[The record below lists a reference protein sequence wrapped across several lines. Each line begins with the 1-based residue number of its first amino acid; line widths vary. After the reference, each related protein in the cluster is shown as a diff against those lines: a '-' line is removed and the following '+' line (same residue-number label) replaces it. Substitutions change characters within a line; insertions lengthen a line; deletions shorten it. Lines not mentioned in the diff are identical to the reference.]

1 MASSPR
7 FPYSH
12 WARPGSDSEGAQAGP
27 QPRQNRMSR
36 AGTIDTTFRNLQRP
50 PPVLSSPS
58 TIRRIAVLGATGSIG
73 TSALDVIGRHPEQLR
88 ASVLAAGRNVEALL
102 DLCRKHRPD
111 HAVIADAS
119 AYAHLRNGLQE
130 AALPT
135 VAHAGDEALQDL
147 VASDACDTVVA
158 AIVGAAGL
166 PSTLA
171 AARAGKRLLLANK
184 ESLVLAGELLTT
196 AARRAGADVI
206 PIDSEHN
213 AIFQCL
219 PNAEARQGLRRI
231 FLTAS
236 GGPFRGRPRDTLADV
251 TPAQAI
257 AHPKWSMGPKISVDS
272 ATLMNKGL
280 EVIEAH
286 HLFGLPGER
295 LGVLVHPQ
303 SLVHSLVEFVD
314 GSTLAQLGLPDMR
327 TALAVGFAW
336 PRRIES
342 GVAGLDLLAHG
353 RLDFEPPDLDAFPC
367 LRLAFAAL
375 AAGGTAPAVLNAAN
389 EVAVAAFLEG
399 RIGFLEIPAL
409 VEDALSALPSAAADS
424 LDVLHDADARARRH
438 VEGAMTRAHS
448 PTSRALP

>member
-1 MASSPR
+1 MSS
-7 FPYSH
+7 FP
-12 WARPGSDSEGAQAGP
+12 
-27 QPRQNRMSR
+27 
-36 AGTIDTTFRNLQRP
+36 
-50 PPVLSSPS
+50 
-58 TIRRIAVLGATGSIG
+58 TIREIAVLGATGSIG
-73 TSALDVIGRHPEQLR
+73 SSALDVIARHPGRLR
-88 ASVLAAGRNVEALL
+88 ASVLAAGSNVEALL
-102 DLCRKHRPD
+102 GLCRAHRPA
-111 HAVIADAS
+111 HAVIADA
-119 AYAHLRNGLQE
+119 AGYARLRDGLRE
-130 AALPT
+130 AELPT
-135 VAHAGDEALQDL
+135 VAHAGEPALEQL
-147 VASDACDTVVA
+147 VAGDACDTVVA

-184 ESLVLAGELLTT
+184 ESLVLAGELLTA
-196 AARRAGADVI
+196 AARAAGADII

-219 PNAEARQGLRRI
+219 PDAAARKGLRRI

-236 GGPFRGRPRDTLADV
+236 GGPFRGRARETLGDI

-286 HLFGLPGER
+286 HLFDLPGER
-295 LGVLVHPQ
+295 IDVLVHPQ

-336 PRRIES
+336 PQRIES

-367 LRLAFAAL
+367 LRLAFDAL

-389 EVAVAAFLEG
+389 EVAVAAFLAG
-399 RIGFLEIPAL
+399 RIGFLRIPTL
-409 VEDALSALPSAAADS
+409 VEDALAALPSIRADS
-424 LDVLHDADARARRH
+424 LDALRDADARARRH
-438 VEGAMTRAHS
+438 VELAMTRTQSPPTAHV
-448 PTSRALP
+448 LP